1 MDVNCAPS
9 ALPAASYHACP
20 SFAGG
25 TAQPKT
31 HCRGGGAE
39 TPFLHLHSSCW
50 CLPRTNARSQR
61 QALTSKATVKLLAEM
76 LNCHAP
82 RGSVPCLTSHLAQE
96 T

>member
-1 MDVNCAPS
+1 MLTVLPLLYPLPPTMPVQ
-9 ALPAASYHACP
+9 ALQVGLLSPRHIA
-20 SFAGG
+20 
-25 TAQPKT
+25 
-31 HCRGGGAE
+31 GGGAE